1 MSENT
6 SWYKHPV
13 ILSTRNTAKIRHL
26 YANLQPVNTYATI
39 RLTDGRVAVGIA
51 ECGPKD
57 QFIRARG
64 RTIALN
70 RALYQAATTLGLTPV
85 RSIRENS
92 KSSPYQ
98 QPRVN
103 AAILSEHQLVAFES
117 LVDLNPFG
125 PLAALNTVLN
135 MRDLPLQQVEA
146 IAA

>member
-1 MSENT
+1 MSEQN
-6 SWYKHPV
+6 WYKHPV
-13 ILSTRNTAKIRHL
+13 IESTRKTARIRHL
-26 YANLQPVNTYATI
+26 YSNLQPVNTYATI
-39 RLTDGRVAVGIA
+39 RLTDGRVAVGVA

-64 RTIALN
+64 RMIALN
-70 RALYQAATTLGLTPV
+70 RALYQAATTVGLAKV
-85 RSIRENS
+85 RPMRES
-92 KSSPYQ
+92 AKSSPYQ

-135 MRDLPLQQVEA
+135 MSDPLKCVET